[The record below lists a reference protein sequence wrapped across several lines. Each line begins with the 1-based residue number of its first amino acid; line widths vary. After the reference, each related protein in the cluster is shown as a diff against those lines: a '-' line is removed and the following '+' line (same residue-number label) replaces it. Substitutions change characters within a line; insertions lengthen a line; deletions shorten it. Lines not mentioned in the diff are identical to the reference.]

1 MLTIITPCSTTL
13 YLNRIKDSIQWDIVS
28 AWYICYENETP
39 QQFSESSIKE
49 ATCTVQDVISRIPNG
64 FVYLLPDD
72 TTIHPEFWKI
82 VPTLDDMFFYTWCQQ
97 RSSSNLLLPGAEIND
112 KMDTSQWLAPRSLL
126 TTTSIR
132 ELYETYP
139 DYHIYIHTVAC
150 FYHNCKW

>member
-13 YLNRIKDSIQWDIVS
+13 YLNRIKDSIQWDLVS

-49 ATCTVQDVISRIPNG
+49 GTVTVQDVISGIPNG
-64 FVYLLPDD
+64 FVYLLPDH

-82 VPTLDDMFFYTWCQQ
+82 VPTLDDMFFYTWDQQ
-97 RSSSNLLLPGAEIND
+97 RTSTLLFLGAEIND

-126 TTTSIR
+126 TTTNIT
-132 ELYETYP
+132 ELYERYP
-139 DYHIYIHTVAC
+139 DSHIYIHIIAC
-150 FYHNCKW
+150 FYRNCEW